1 MLLGGNAGH
10 GESQRY
16 GNTSQYRNEGLWRL
30 VAQNDRKILTMKKKY
45 KKSDTLQL
53 DASSTHHTFNI
64 LNVTAK
70 AVRQPPLLKWAGG
83 KEHELKYILPLIPSF
98 NNYYEPFVGGGAVC
112 FALQAPAR
120 FINDKSPDLFNFY
133 RAVATQ
139 DTEFFQA
146 LATLLDGW
154 QGVSKIVEQ
163 HKPDLSRIYQ
173 AYALDA
179 CSPEE
184 IKYNLLD
191 FIQHRQQEFD
201 ALFARFFYPNPENF
215 TRELQRN
222 VLSKTRRMKKLE
234 QSRGQLPEYDIL
246 ANLECA
252 LKSAFYMH
260 IRHLYNRITEYDMS
274 PGVAAAIFFFVREN
288 AYASMFRYNRRG
300 EFNVP
305 YGGISYNRKDLA
317 RKVAYLQ
324 SPTVQLQF
332 RNTIIE
338 NMDFEAFLLKY
349 PPQPEDFIFLD
360 PPYDSQF
367 STYSQN
373 EFDQKDQERLAH
385 YLIKRCPAKFM
396 LVIKNTPAILNL
408 YSHAGFN
415 ISAFDK
421 KYLVSFQ
428 DRNNRAAEHLIITN
442 YCE

>member
-1 MLLGGNAGH
+1 
-10 GESQRY
+10 
-16 GNTSQYRNEGLWRL
+16 
-30 VAQNDRKILTMKKKY
+30 MKKKY
-45 KKSDTLQL
+45 RKSDTLQL

-112 FALQAPAR
+112 FALQAPVR

-191 FIQHRQQEFD
+191 FIQHHQQEFD
-201 ALFARFFYPNPENF
+201 ALFARFFYPKPENF

-246 ANLECA
+246 ANLESIHKMDSTKKTRIDWPITLSSASRQTSCSS
-252 LKSAFYMH
+252 LKKPPPSSTCIVMRVSISA
-260 IRHLYNRITEYDMS
+260 RS
-274 PGVAAAIFFFVREN
+274 
-288 AYASMFRYNRRG
+288 
-300 EFNVP
+300 
-305 YGGISYNRKDLA
+305 
-317 RKVAYLQ
+317 
-324 SPTVQLQF
+324 
-332 RNTIIE
+332 
-338 NMDFEAFLLKY
+338 
-349 PPQPEDFIFLD
+349 
-360 PPYDSQF
+360 
-367 STYSQN
+367 
-373 EFDQKDQERLAH
+373 
-385 YLIKRCPAKFM
+385 
-396 LVIKNTPAILNL
+396 IKNTW
-408 YSHAGFN
+408 
-415 ISAFDK
+415 
-421 KYLVSFQ
+421 
-428 DRNNRAAEHLIITN
+428 
-442 YCE
+442 